1 MTQNFGVQVVAEG
14 FSFLEGA
21 RWRAGYLY
29 ASDFFTGRVLAFD
42 TWGKWEVLCT
52 LSGQPSGLGFA
63 PDGALLIVS
72 MLDRRLLRLARGE
85 LSQVADLSSVVPFP
99 CNDMLVDE
107 SGTAYVGN
115 FGWDAEPDAAVAST
129 QLVAVA
135 PDGGIRVAAEDLIF
149 PNGIVKGADG
159 TMLVAESYGGRITAF
174 DTDSSGQLK
183 NRRVWADFAQGPYR
197 NVREALASQAPLPD
211 GMALDEEGAVWMGDA
226 GGRAALR
233 IAAGGRVL
241 DRVETPGLTVFGV
254 ALGGPDRR
262 TLYLCAAPPLLMVD
276 YTIERKAVL
285 LSARVPVPGAG
296 LP

>member
-1 MTQNFGVQVVAEG
+1 MTQDYGVQVVAEG

-29 ASDFFTGRVLAFD
+29 ASDFFTGRVVAFD
-42 TWGKWEVLCT
+42 AWGKWQVLCT

-72 MLDRRLLRLARGE
+72 MLDRRLLRLEQGK
-85 LSQVADLSSVVPFP
+85 LSQVADLSAAVPFP

-107 SGTAYVGN
+107 TGTAYVGN
-115 FGWDAEPDAAVAST
+115 FGWDAEPDAPVTST
-129 QLVAVA
+129 RLLAVA

-149 PNGIVKGADG
+149 PNGIVKSVDG

-174 DTDSSGQLK
+174 DSDSGGQLK
-183 NRRVWADFAQGPYR
+183 NRRVWADLAQRPFR
-197 NVREALASQAPLPD
+197 SVREALASRAPLPD
-211 GMALDEEGAVWMGDA
+211 GMALDEEGAVWIGDA
-226 GGRAALR
+226 GGSAALR
-233 IAAGGRVL
+233 IAAGGKVL
-241 DRVETPGLTVFGV
+241 DRIATPGLTVFGL

-262 TLYLCAAPPLLMVD
+262 TLYLCAAPPLLTTD
-276 YTIERKAVL
+276 YKTERKAVL
-285 LSARVPVPGAG
+285 LSTRVPVAGAG